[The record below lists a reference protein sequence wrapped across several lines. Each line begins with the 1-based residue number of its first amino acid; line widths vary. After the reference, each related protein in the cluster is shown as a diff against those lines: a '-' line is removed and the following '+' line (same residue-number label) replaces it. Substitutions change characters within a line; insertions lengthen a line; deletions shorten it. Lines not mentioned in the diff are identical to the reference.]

1 MIIFNIFVMKNTTLS
16 VDEETRERLKKFGT
30 KGEDYDKI
38 LNRMMDILGEMN
50 LNSYIEAKYKK
61 MMEDKNKFI
70 SLEEY
75 EKRDDA
81 TG

>member
-1 MIIFNIFVMKNTTLS
+1 MKTTTLS

-50 LNSYIEAKYKK
+50 LNNYIEAKYKK
-61 MMEDKNKFI
+61 LMEDKHKFI

-75 EKRDDA
+75 EKKDSIP
-81 TG
+81 G